1 MKNYFLTFICF
12 VLTLLSCT
20 NNNRQVVSGNQE
32 DLVFISTITRIAE
45 LPDSL
50 KPKIIDLSK
59 MPAPQKVFI
68 PGNGSSTAS
77 YTTPNGQVIK
87 LKQPDTKLL
96 PAFET
101 RKEDLVNLTENSS
114 FDKGTGGKPYYKTYT
129 TDDGLAMNTV
139 SCATVDHQGN
149 IWFGTWGQG
158 ISKFDGIRFTNYSY
172 PNGLDAPLVTSIL
185 ADRTGKIWI
194 GGDGTGLWCYD
205 GKQFK
210 SYRNKIFNG
219 GDLQIR
225 KITEGNSGKIWVVTL
240 AGIKFYDPGKD
251 STINLDKT
259 TFGLPDYTINCLEE
273 AKTDDLWIGTDKGVF
288 CINLSSNQITNHFT
302 TLSGLAD
309 NNVNDIHEDK
319 IGNIWFGTNTG
330 INCFASSGD
339 KNIKAYSNFSKLI
352 FNIQEDTKGKLWF
365 GSADGSVSCF
375 ANDSNQRLTSF
386 SFPFKGGFLTTDLS
400 DKLWFRTSN
409 SGVVCFN
416 PPAAGKH
423 EAITTYAEEQGLP
436 NNQVLSICEDSKGQL
451 WFGSGNIVRF
461 DGTNFTKY
469 SAEQGIPLTVNY
481 SIKEDLSGKLWFG
494 GFPGLGV
501 YCYDPF
507 TKGKGESITNYTTAQ
522 GLPDNTI
529 ANCFPDHNGNVWFSV
544 WGWGAVKFDG
554 QNFIDYT
561 RTPGFGGDWISAIE
575 EDKNGNI
582 WFGDDSGY
590 GICYFNPSN
599 GGTISHF
606 VTKQAS
612 GNNVVHDI
620 TIDSQGNLWV
630 ATAQG
635 LNFLKS
641 DIIDM
646 LKDSVSLF
654 SNPDFIKNNLF
665 KTFTTT
671 NGLPLNSFTNIVE
684 LRKGKMA
691 LGSSNGLSIFSYS
704 TNDAG
709 DIELNNI
716 ETFNHQNGYPIRS
729 IERSYGH
736 SLYVDRKGILWIA
749 SNSEK
754 SPLIRFDYD
763 ALHRND
769 KLPIAT
775 IRQIKINEEAISWQ
789 TLENKDT
796 QNNAESEQEIAIQ
809 NSDEITTYGKSLN
822 EAERENLLQKF
833 KGIKFS
839 GIRKFYSIPEDL
851 VLPYK
856 HNRITIDFG
865 TNELTRPQLVEYQY
879 KLEGY
884 DKDWGPVL
892 KTTSA
897 SFGNIKEGIYTFK
910 VKARFTGSS
919 SNGADNWTEPISYT
933 FKVRPPWYRSWLAYI
948 LYSFL
953 FLVSVWQVHLF
964 QKARTLRIEKEKS
977 QQRELEQARE
987 IEKAYTELKST
998 QAQLIQSEKM
1008 ASLGELTAGIAHEIQ
1023 NPLNF
1028 VNNFSEINKELI
1040 DELKEELAI
1049 GNRQSAEEI
1058 ANDIKENEEK
1068 INHHGKR
1075 ADAIVK
1081 GMLQHSRTSS
1091 GVKEP
1096 TDINALADE
1105 YLRLAYHGLRA
1116 KDKSFNADFVTDFDE
1131 SLPKINVIP
1140 QDIGR
1145 VLLNLINN
1153 AFYAVDKQAKLLTP
1167 PPPEGGIEE
1176 RGKDYVPT
1184 VTISTAFQNPPSG
1197 GRGVRITVKDNGEGI
1212 PAHIVDKIFQP
1223 FFTTKPTGQGT
1234 GLGLSLSYDIVK
1246 AHGGELKVETK
1257 PARSGSEGEG
1267 EGTEFIIQL
1276 PI

>member
-1 MKNYFLTFICF
+1 MKNYYLAFICF

-20 NNNRQVVSGNQE
+20 NNNRQEVSGNQE
-32 DLVFISTITRIAE
+32 NLVFIPTITRISE

-77 YTTPNGQVIK
+77 YTTPNRQVIK
-87 LKQPDTKLL
+87 LKQAEKKLL
-96 PAFET
+96 PAFENI
-101 RKEDLVNLTENSS
+101 KEDLADLSENSS

-129 TDDGLAMNTV
+129 TDDGLAMNSV

-158 ISKFDGIRFTNYSY
+158 ISRFDGIRFTNYSH
-172 PNGLDAPLVTSIL
+172 PNGLLAPLVTSIL

-194 GGDGTGLWCYD
+194 GSDGTGLWCYD
-205 GKQFK
+205 GKQFFNFQ
-210 SYRNKIFNG
+210 NKNSHDG
-219 GDLQIR
+219 TYNIR
-225 KITEGNSGKIWVVTL
+225 KIIEGNSGKIWVVTL
-240 AGIKFYDPGKD
+240 VGIANYDLGKD
-251 STINLDKT
+251 SIIYVDKT
-259 TFGLPDYTINCLEE
+259 AFGLPDCNINCLEE
-273 AKTDDLWIGTDKGVF
+273 AKTGDLWIGTDKGVF
-288 CINLSSNQITNHFT
+288 CINLSSKKITNQFT
-302 TLSGLAD
+302 TLNGLAD
-309 NNVNDIHEDK
+309 NNIDAIHEDK
-319 IGNIWFGTNTG
+319 SGNIWFGTNKG
-330 INCFASSGD
+330 INSFAPSND
-339 KNIKAYSNFSKLI
+339 KNLKAYSNFSKRV
-352 FNIQEDTKGKLWF
+352 FNIQEDSKGKLWF
-365 GSADGSVSCF
+365 GTADGGVSCF
-375 ANDSNQRLTSF
+375 VNDTDERITSF
-386 SFPFKGGFLTTDLS
+386 SFPLKVGFLTTDLS
-400 DKLWFRTSN
+400 DKLWFRTLN

-416 PPAAGKH
+416 PPATGKH

-451 WFGSGNIVRF
+451 WFGSENIVRF
-461 DGTNFTKY
+461 DGINFTKY
-469 SAEQGIPLTVNY
+469 SAEQGLPLTVNY

-494 GFPGLGV
+494 GYPGLGA
-501 YCYDPF
+501 YCYNPF
-507 TKGKGESITNYTTAQ
+507 TDGKEESITNYTIDQ
-522 GLPDNTI
+522 GLPGNTI

-554 QNFIDYT
+554 KTLIDYT
-561 RTPGFGGDWISAIE
+561 RIQGFDARWISAIE

-590 GICYFNPSN
+590 GVCYFNPSN
-599 GGTISHF
+599 GGTITHF

-620 TIDSQGNLWV
+620 TIDSQGNLWF

-641 DIIDM
+641 DIIEKM
-646 LKDSVSLF
+646 NDSVSLF
-654 SNPDFIKNNLF
+654 SNPDFIKNNFF

-691 LGSSNGLSIFSYS
+691 LGSSNGLTIFSYF
-704 TNDAG
+704 TNNAG

-716 ETFNHQNGYPIRS
+716 ETFNYQNGYPIRS
-729 IERSYGH
+729 IGRSYGH
-736 SLYVDRKGILWIA
+736 SLCVDRKGILWIA

-754 SPLIRFDYD
+754 APLIRFDYD

-789 TLENKDT
+789 TLENKDA
-796 QNNAESEQEIAIQ
+796 QNNAESEQEISIQ
-809 NSDEITTYGKSLN
+809 KSDEITTYGKSLN
-822 EAERENLLQKF
+822 ESERENLLQKF
-833 KGIKFS
+833 NGIKFS
-839 GIRKFYSIPEDL
+839 SIRIFYSIPEDL

-865 TNELTRPQLVEYQY
+865 TNELTRPQLVDYQY

-884 DKDWGPVL
+884 NKDWGPVL
-892 KTTSA
+892 KNTSA
-897 SFGNIKEGIYTFK
+897 SFGNIKEGTYTFK
-910 VKARFTGSS
+910 LKARYTGSS
-919 SNGADNWTEPISYT
+919 SNGADDWTEPVSYT
-933 FKVRPPWYRSWLAYI
+933 FKVLPPWYRSWLAYI
-948 LYSFL
+948 FYAIALGL
-953 FLVSVWQVHLF
+953 MLWRVHVF
-964 QKARTLRIEKEKS
+964 QKDRTLRAEREKAQK
-977 QQRELEQARE
+977 RELEQARE

-998 QAQLIQSEKM
+998 QSQLIQSEKM

-1068 INHHGKR
+1068 INHHCKR

-1081 GMLQHSRTSS
+1081 GMLQHSRTST
-1091 GVKEP
+1091 GQKEP

-1105 YLRLAYHGLRA
+1105 YLRLAYHGLKA
-1116 KDKSFNADFVTDFDE
+1116 KDKSFNADFKTDFE
-1131 SLPKINVIP
+1131 VNLPKINVIP

-1153 AFYAVDKQAKLLTP
+1153 AFYAVQATHIAP
-1167 PPPEGGIEE
+1167 PPPEGGIKE
-1176 RGKDYVPT
+1176 RASDYKPT
-1184 VTISTAFQNPPSG
+1184 VIVKTSSWNPPSG
-1197 GRGVRITVKDNGEGI
+1197 GRGASISVSDNGPGI
-1212 PAHIVDKIFQP
+1212 PPHIVDKIFQP

-1234 GLGLSLSYDIVK
+1234 GLGLSLAYDIVK
-1246 AHGGELKVETK
+1246 AHGGEIKVNTK
-1257 PARSGSEGEG
+1257 EN
-1267 EGTEFIIQL
+1267 EGTEFTIAL
-1276 PI
+1276 PV